1 MIEKKLD
8 LGPIQKLLDDPS
20 ISEIM
25 VNGCKKVFVE
35 KNGKKVFTD
44 VQFASDE
51 EVYKLIERVF
61 LSAGKRLASDVPY
74 ADACLEDGTR
84 INAIIPPLARF
95 GVAVT
100 FRKFSK
106 EINTLDDLV
115 KAGTLSRKAADF
127 LVACVK
133 GKINIIFSGG
143 TAVGKTTTLQVLSHY
158 FAEEQRVITIEDAA
172 ELHIERE
179 NLVSLETRTSDAD
192 GKGGVGLRE
201 LIRNALRMA
210 PDRLVVGEVRGEEAI
225 DMIQAMATGH
235 SGTLGVVHG
244 NSPRDVI
251 SRVETMVL
259 MSGIRLPLED
269 VRKMLTSTI
278 NLIVH
283 QERMRDGSRR
293 ITYITEVRGLDKD
306 EIILNDLFTF
316 KLEKYDENG
325 KVVGALKSTIR
336 YYPVFFQKL
345 QKMGLVPDNIFVND

>member
-1 MIEKKLD
+1 MAEKLD
-8 LGPIQKLLDDPS
+8 LGPIQKLLDDPAV
-20 ISEIM
+20 SEIM
-25 VNGCKKVFVE
+25 INGCQKVFIE
-35 KNGKKVFTD
+35 RNGKKIITD
-44 VQFASDE
+44 VHFASDD
-51 EVYKLIERVF
+51 EVYKLIEKIY
-61 LSAGKRLASDVPY
+61 LAAGKRIASDVPY
-74 ADACLEDGTR
+74 ADVCLEDGTR

-106 EINTLDDLV
+106 EINSLDDLV
-115 KAGTLSRKAADF
+115 KTGTLSQKAADF
-127 LVACVK
+127 LIACVK
-133 GKINIIFSGG
+133 GKVNIIFSGG

-179 NLVSLETRTSDAD
+179 NLVSLETRTPDIN

-235 SGTLGVVHG
+235 SGTVGVVHG

-251 SRVETMVL
+251 ARIETMVL

-269 VRKMLTSTI
+269 VRKMIASTL

-293 ITYITEVRGLDKD
+293 ITYITEIRGLDKA

-316 KLEKYDENG
+316 KLDKYDESG
-325 KVVGALKSTIR
+325 KVIGALKSSIR
-336 YYPVFFQKL
+336 YYPLFFQKL
-345 QKMGLVPDNIFVND
+345 QKMGLLADNIFVND

>member
-1 MIEKKLD
+1 MLDKKLD
-8 LGPIQKLLDDPS
+8 LGIIQKLLDDPKV
-20 ISEIM
+20 SEIM
-25 VNGCKKVFVE
+25 INGYQKVFVE
-35 KNGKKVFTD
+35 RDGKKVITD
-44 VQFASDE
+44 LHFASEDE
-51 EVYKLIERVF
+51 LYKIVEKIYS
-61 LSAGKRLASDVPY
+61 SAGKRVALDVPY
-74 ADACLEDGTR
+74 ADVCLEDGTR

-95 GVAVT
+95 GVAIT

-106 EINTLDDLV
+106 EIISLDDLV
-115 KAGTLSRKAADF
+115 KTGTLSKKAAEF
-127 LVACVK
+127 LIACVK

-158 FAEEQRVITIEDAA
+158 FTEEERVITIEDAA
-172 ELHIERE
+172 ELKIARE
-179 NLVSLETRTSDAD
+179 NLVSLETRTPDINN
-192 GKGGVGLRE
+192 KGGVGLRE

-235 SGTLGVVHG
+235 SGTVGVVHG

-251 SRVETMVL
+251 ARIETMVL
-259 MSGIRLPLED
+259 MSGIQLPLEE
-269 VRKMLTSTI
+269 VRKMIASTL

-306 EIILNDLFTF
+306 EVVLNDLFTF

-325 KVVGALKSTIR
+325 KVVGALRSSIKF
-336 YYPVFFQKL
+336 YPVFFQKL
-345 QKMGLVPDNIFVND
+345 QKMGLVADNIFVND